1 MSFKDIISV
10 ISCYFLLKVADKFIE
25 DNLPNLH
32 YKKLLDFFAPL
43 LLLGYIG
50 LLSIL
55 VKITNNPQQKK
66 NLLILT
72 TLAAVSIILA
82 KTIEQHKK
90 QTTS

>member
-1 MSFKDIISV
+1 MKNI
-10 ISCYFLLKVADKFIE
+10 FLFLSLIFATKLVE

-32 YKKLLDFFAPL
+32 YKKILDFFAPVIL
-43 LLLGYIG
+43 LAYIG
-50 LLSIL
+50 LLSIV